1 MHAKVDADHA
11 TDTVSHHSR
20 MGFLI
25 CLNCALIYWSSKKQT
40 PVESS
45 SSGSEFVTMKQHCGY
60 VRGLRY
66 KICMIGVPCEGP
78 TYIMGDNQSMLAT
91 SSIPDSVL
99 RKKGQSIAYHFVCEG
114 AVCDE
119 WRTSYINMH

>member
-11 TDTVSHHSR
+11 TDTVCHHSR

-45 SSGSEFVTMKQHCGY
+45 SSGSEFVTMKQCCGY

-78 TYIMGDNQSMLAT
+78 TYIMGDNQINAGHQFYPRLSAEE
-91 SSIPDSVL
+91 
-99 RKKGQSIAYHFVCEG
+99 EG
-114 AVCDE
+114 PEHCI
-119 WRTSYINMH
+119 SLCM